1 MQDAVEVFEQVKRA
15 VRTLRK
21 LPPVTVRSRFCNWPD
36 IVRSFY
42 EVWREGETTPPKIG
56 VTARQITEMDE
67 VIAWLA
73 WLSQHPGFGQDYSRI
88 IWARAENVPWRK
100 IGAMV
105 GRSPNTCRET
115 FRIGVF
121 GLAHALD
128 QKMIKK

>member
-1 MQDAVEVFEQVKRA
+1 MQDAVEVFEQIRRA

-56 VTARQITEMDE
+56 VTAKQISEMDQ

-73 WLSQHPGFGQDYSRI
+73 WLSQHPGFGSDYSRI

-100 IGAMV
+100 IGAIV
-105 GRSPNTCRET
+105 GKNKDTCRER
-115 FRIGVF
+115 FRVGVC
-121 GLAHALD
+121 ALFYALEEG
-128 QKMIKK
+128 KIK